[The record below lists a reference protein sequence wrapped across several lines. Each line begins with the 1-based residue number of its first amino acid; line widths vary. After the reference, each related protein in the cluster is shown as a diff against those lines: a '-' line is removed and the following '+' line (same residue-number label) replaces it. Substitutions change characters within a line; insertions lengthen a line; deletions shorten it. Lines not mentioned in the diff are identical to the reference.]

1 MTTRTREATI
11 STTNSAT
18 EHLFHPSVAADPYP
32 YYARLRAAG
41 GAVYSPELNAW
52 LVSTHEHVSAGF
64 RAHDVLSSAPPGG
77 SPDGARFLLNS
88 DPPEHT
94 ALRKA
99 VNRFFDA
106 ATMRALE
113 GRVRAVTEQLVDGLL
128 AASRA
133 GEADLVRDVAGPLP
147 ITIIA
152 ELLGVPPQRRDDFK
166 RWSDATIG
174 GLNMPPREIA
184 VASWEMGRFFA
195 ETVADRKAD
204 PGDDLIS
211 RLTRREELTSREMEA
226 FCTLLLIAGNE
237 TTTNLITNLCLAL
250 LDHPEQA
257 ERVRADRDLIGPA
270 VEETL
275 RFDAPVQAVW
285 RLALTEYDI
294 GSARVPSG
302 ARVLLLQ
309 GSANRD
315 PERFAEPDRFLPG
328 RPAREHLGFGT
339 GIHFCLG
346 TQLARLEARIVLETL
361 LDRVAALARAGE
373 AERILPA
380 ASAPRRRGRPRVRR
394 HPVVRGLRRLPV
406 HAVESS

>member
-1 MTTRTREATI
+1 MTRPGHATD
-11 STTNSAT
+11 
-18 EHLFHPSVAADPYP
+18 HLFHPAVAADPYP
-32 YYARLRAAG
+32 YYARLREAG
-41 GAVYSPELNAW
+41 GAVYSPELDAW
-52 LVSTHEHVSAGF
+52 LVSTHRDVSEAF

-77 SPDGARFLLNS
+77 SLAGARFLLNS

-94 ALRKA
+94 ALRRA

-106 ATMRALE
+106 KTMRSLE
-113 GRVRAVTEQLVDGLL
+113 NRVREVSERLVDRLL
-128 AASRA
+128 AASRT
-133 GEADLVRDVAGPLP
+133 GGADLVRDIAGPLP

-152 ELLGVPPQRRDDFK
+152 EMLGVPAERHADFK

-174 GLNMPPREIA
+174 GLDMPPREIA
-184 VASWEMGRFFA
+184 VATWEMSRFFA
-195 ETVADRKAD
+195 ETVAQRTKS

-211 RLTRREELTSREMEA
+211 RLTECDELTDREREA

-250 LDHPEQA
+250 LEHPDQA
-257 ERVRADRDLIGPA
+257 ARVRADPALLSPA

-285 RLALTEYDI
+285 RLVLAECDI
-294 GSARVPSG
+294 GSTRVPES

-315 PERFAEPDRFLPG
+315 PAQFPDPDRFAPG
-328 RPAREHLGFGT
+328 RPTREHVGFGT

-361 LDRVAALARAGE
+361 LEQVGELRVRGQP
-373 AERILPA
+373 ERILPA
-380 ASAPRRRGRPRVRR
+380 APTPRAGGRRPRVRR
-394 HPVVRGLRRLPV
+394 HPVVRGLHRLPV
-406 HAVESS
+406 HAVPA